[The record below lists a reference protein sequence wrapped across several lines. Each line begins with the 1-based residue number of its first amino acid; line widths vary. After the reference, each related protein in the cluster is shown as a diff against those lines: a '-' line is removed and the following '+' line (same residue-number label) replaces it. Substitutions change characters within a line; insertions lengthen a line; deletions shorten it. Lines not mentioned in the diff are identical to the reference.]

1 MQVASIHIAMA
12 ENHMPAISG
21 KFCGISNDRLQLM
34 TRVAQFE
41 ALIDQ
46 IVQLIS
52 NYKILQ
58 KFKLL
63 CLTKQVVQKAL

>member
-12 ENHMPAISG
+12 ENHMPAISE
-21 KFCGISNDRLQLM
+21 KFCGKSNDRLQLM

-58 KFKLL
+58 KF
-63 CLTKQVVQKAL
+63 